1 MQKSQAAA
9 PKRAGGNYIK
19 MGIFVA
25 RAEEGSAQSIRG
37 GEEESHR
44 LSVPLVLNHF
54 LL

>member
-25 RAEEGSAQSIRG
+25 RAEEGSAQSIAVVKKRATD
-37 GEEESHR
+37 
-44 LSVPLVLNHF
+44 
-54 LL
+54 